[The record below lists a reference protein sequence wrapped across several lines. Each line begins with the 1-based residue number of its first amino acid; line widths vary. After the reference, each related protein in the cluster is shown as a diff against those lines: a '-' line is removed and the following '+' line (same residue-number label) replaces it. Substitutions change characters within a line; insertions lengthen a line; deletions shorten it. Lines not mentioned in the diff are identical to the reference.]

1 MDAVEQRP
9 DPFAPPTAAS
19 RALGILGIL
28 GGAMLLAIWV
38 PDFPW
43 GADLLNPL
51 RLVLF
56 NAGAIAIV
64 IAVHRRQAAT
74 SRRLSLAAAV
84 PAILANSW
92 YLAMIILSIG
102 RPQFPEPDPGF
113 RPIFFYAALALWL
126 TDATFGLVALR
137 IGAVSRWAALALVV
151 GSLLALTGVGGL
163 GFTTGPLA
171 SIMEPLAIF
180 GVALVGL
187 GWILLGIDVAT
198 RRRPSEVRPGPGTSP
213 SQGS

>member
-9 DPFAPPTAAS
+9 TAES
-19 RALGILGIL
+19 RTLGILGIL
-28 GGAMLLAIWV
+28 GGAMLLVIWV

-43 GADLLNPL
+43 SADFLNPL

-56 NAGAIAIV
+56 NVGAIAIV
-64 IAVHRRQAAT
+64 IAVHRRQAAI
-74 SRRLSLAAAV
+74 SRGVSLAAAV
-84 PAILANSW
+84 PAILASTW
-92 YLAMIILSIG
+92 YLAMVILSIG

-113 RPIFFYAALALWL
+113 RPLFFYAALALWL
-126 TDATFGLVALR
+126 TDAAFGLVALR
-137 IGAVSRWAALALVV
+137 IGVVSRWAALALTI

-171 SIMEPLAIF
+171 AIIEPLTIV

-187 GWILLGIDVAT
+187 GWILLGVDVAT
-198 RRRPSEVRPGPGTSP
+198 RRRRSELQP
-213 SQGS
+213 Q

>member
-1 MDAVEQRP
+1 
-9 DPFAPPTAAS
+9 
-19 RALGILGIL
+19 
-28 GGAMLLAIWV
+28 MLLAIWV
-38 PDFPW
+38 PAFPW
-43 GADLLNPL
+43 GADLLNPV

-64 IAVHRRQAAT
+64 IAVDRRQAAI

-84 PAILANSW
+84 PAILANAW
-92 YLAMIILSIG
+92 YLAMVIASIG
-102 RPQFPEPDPGF
+102 RPQFPEPDAGF

-126 TDATFGLVALR
+126 TDAAFALAALR
-137 IGAVSRWAALALVV
+137 IGAVSRLAALTLAI

-171 SIMEPLAIF
+171 VIIEPMTIL

-198 RRRPSEVRPGPGTSP
+198 GRRRSKGQTR
-213 SQGS
+213 